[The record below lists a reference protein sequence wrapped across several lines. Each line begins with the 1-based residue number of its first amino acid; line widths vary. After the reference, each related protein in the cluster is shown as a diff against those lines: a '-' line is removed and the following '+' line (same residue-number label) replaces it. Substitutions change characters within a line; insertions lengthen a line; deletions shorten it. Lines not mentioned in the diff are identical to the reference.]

1 MNGQCMEVGSGKMPG
16 GRSGE
21 TICLIQAKGLDGLG
35 FEDWETR
42 EEHSHIPTGLADP
55 KWGTLCLR

>member
-1 MNGQCMEVGSGKMPG
+1 MEVGSGKMPG

-35 FEDWETR
+35 FEGWEMR
-42 EEHSHIPTGLADP
+42 EELSHVPTGLADP